1 MRVMIATQ
9 GSEACEEIFHQLRQ
23 IVSNPAVLSEIIV
36 VTVVDNANPA
46 LEMLG
51 ASLPPNNL
59 AAEEA
64 QRTLD
69 RARQLLG
76 PMGDKAYFRTLNGP
90 AGAEIVRFAREIGA
104 QLLVVGS
111 RTRHGLDRLV
121 MGSVSTHVVSN
132 AHCSV
137 LVVK

>member
-1 MRVMIATQ
+1 MIATQ

-23 IVSNPAVLSEIIV
+23 IVANPAVLSEIIV
-36 VTVVDNANPA
+36 VTVVDNSNPA
-46 LEMLG
+46 LQLLG
-51 ASLPPNNL
+51 SALPENSG
-59 AAEEA
+59 AAADA

-111 RTRHGLDRLV
+111 RTRHGMDRLV
-121 MGSVSTHVVSN
+121 MGSVSAHVVSN

-137 LVVK
+137 LVIK

>member
-23 IVSNPAVLSEIIV
+23 IVGSPAVLSEIIV
-36 VTVVDNANPA
+36 VTVIDSANPA

-51 ASLPPNNL
+51 AALPATN
-59 AAEEA
+59 AGAEEA

-90 AGAEIVRFAREIGA
+90 PGPEIVRFAREIGA
-104 QLLVVGS
+104 QLLVAGS

-121 MGSVSTHVVSN
+121 MGSVSAHIVAN

-137 LVVK
+137 LVIK